1 MTVRLLLLQIVLL
14 LSKAY
19 GFMDLGKIDLYL
31 PIIVLFVGYNIWA
44 LLRVYDMFYNY
55 MERKNGTK

>member
-19 GFMDLGKIDLYL
+19 GFMDLGKIELYAPL
-31 PIIVLFVGYNIWA
+31 MALIVGNIIWA
-44 LLRVYDMFYNY
+44 LLIFYGMIQNY
-55 MERKNGTK
+55 MERKRWN

>member
-19 GFMDLGKIDLYL
+19 GFMDLGIMELYSPL
-31 PIIVLFVGYNIWA
+31 MALIVGNVVWA
-44 LLRVYDMFYNY
+44 LLTFYGMIQNY
-55 MERKNGTK
+55 MESKRWN

>member
-19 GFMDLGKIDLYL
+19 GFMDLEKIELYL
-31 PIIVLFVGYNIWA
+31 PLMALIVGNIIWA
-44 LLRVYDMFYNY
+44 LLIFYGMIQNY
-55 MERKNGTK
+55 MERKRWN

>member
-19 GFMDLGKIDLYL
+19 GFMDLGKIELYAPL
-31 PIIVLFVGYNIWA
+31 MALIVGNIIWA
-44 LLRVYDMFYNY
+44 LITFYGMIKNY
-55 MERKNGTK
+55 KESKQ

>member
-19 GFMDLGKIDLYL
+19 GFMDLGKIELYAPL
-31 PIIVLFVGYNIWA
+31 MALIAGNIIWA
-44 LLRVYDMFYNY
+44 LIAFYGMIKNY
-55 MERKNGTK
+55 KESKK

>member
-19 GFMDLGKIDLYL
+19 GFMDLGKIELYVPL
-31 PIIVLFVGYNIWA
+31 MALIVGNIIWA
-44 LLRVYDMFYNY
+44 LLIFYGMIQNY
-55 MERKNGTK
+55 IERKRWN

>member
-19 GFMDLGKIDLYL
+19 GFMDLGKIELYVPL
-31 PIIVLFVGYNIWA
+31 MALIVGNIIWA
-44 LLRVYDMFYNY
+44 LLIFYGMIQNY
-55 MERKNGTK
+55 MERKRWN

>member
-19 GFMDLGKIDLYL
+19 GFMDLGKIELYAPL
-31 PIIVLFVGYNIWA
+31 MAIIVGNIIWA
-44 LLRVYDMFYNY
+44 LLIFYGMIQNY
-55 MERKNGTK
+55 MESKRWN

>member
-19 GFMDLGKIDLYL
+19 GFMDLGKIELYAPL
-31 PIIVLFVGYNIWA
+31 MALIVGNILWA
-44 LLRVYDMFYNY
+44 LLIFYGMIQNY
-55 MERKNGTK
+55 MERKRWN

>member
-1 MTVRLLLLQIVLL
+1 MTVRFLLLQIVLL

-31 PIIVLFVGYNIWA
+31 PLIVLFV
-44 LLRVYDMFYNY
+44 
-55 MERKNGTK
+55 

>member
-31 PIIVLFVGYNIWA
+31 PLIVLFVGYNIWA

-55 MERKNGTK
+55 MERKK

>member
-19 GFMDLGKIDLYL
+19 GFRDLGKIELYAPL
-31 PIIVLFVGYNIWA
+31 MALIVGNIIWA
-44 LLRVYDMFYNY
+44 LLIFYGMIQNY
-55 MERKNGTK
+55 MERKRWN

>member
-19 GFMDLGKIDLYL
+19 GFMDLGKIELYSPL
-31 PIIVLFVGYNIWA
+31 MALIVGNIIWA
-44 LLRVYDMFYNY
+44 LITFYGMIKSY
-55 MERKNGTK
+55 KESKQ

>member
-19 GFMDLGKIDLYL
+19 GFMDLGKIELYAPL
-31 PIIVLFVGYNIWA
+31 MALIVGNTIWA
-44 LLRVYDMFYNY
+44 LLIFYGMIQNY
-55 MERKNGTK
+55 MERKRWN

>member
-19 GFMDLGKIDLYL
+19 GFMDLEKIELYL
-31 PIIVLFVGYNIWA
+31 PLMALIMGNIIWA
-44 LLRVYDMFYNY
+44 LLIFYGMIQNY
-55 MERKNGTK
+55 MERKRWN